1 MQRLVIPVNES
12 VAAAWQEAGAEQRAR
27 IISLF
32 CWLVEKEEWKN
43 FTPASFAELLDKI
56 SDKAYANGLTEE
68 ILDKILH
75 EP

>member
-12 VAAAWQEAGAEQRAR
+12 VAAAWQEAGPEQRAR

-43 FTPASFAELLDKI
+43 FTPASFSALLDKI

-68 ILDKILH
+68 ILDKY
-75 EP
+75 

>member
-32 CWLVEKEEWKN
+32 CWFW
-43 FTPASFAELLDKI
+43 ASLGLQSCTMFAHKGRSWSFDQDQNITDLPNITML
-56 SDKAYANGLTEE
+56 
-68 ILDKILH
+68 
-75 EP
+75 